1 MSLGRFVCQAVAAI
15 ALAAASSPGAVLLS
29 ETFQSGSPNLPSG
42 WFSAVAVG
50 SGVPFVQSPNLD
62 GSAFGYLTGQSEVQ
76 LYTPILTTQGPYPLR
91 LEFDIAG
98 MSTFV
103 IAMVVE
109 VSINGG
115 AYADFATVGQY
126 LPGRGPVKDLATF
139 GIPLPGYSN
148 GFAVGG
154 AGQILAGPAAP
165 TSYQFRFRTAAGGNV
180 SSPELY
186 FVAIGSVTV
195 TTADPVSAT
204 PEPAPCFAVALA
216 LVLAATRH
224 SAAIFRK

>member
-115 AYADFATVGQY
+115 AEIPVVANSNYGAYDADPSDGSVNTYVFSGIT
-126 LPGRGPVKDLATF
+126 GRGF
-139 GIPLPGYSN
+139 
-148 GFAVGG
+148 
-154 AGQILAGPAAP
+154 
-165 TSYQFRFRTAAGGNV
+165 
-180 SSPELY
+180 
-186 FVAIGSVTV
+186 TV
-195 TTADPVSAT
+195 TTRGNGVPDRFGIAGLQIVPNQV
-204 PEPAPCFAVALA
+204 PEPASLA
-216 LVLAATRH
+216 IAAFGGLAFMVRRRGAC
-224 SAAIFRK
+224 